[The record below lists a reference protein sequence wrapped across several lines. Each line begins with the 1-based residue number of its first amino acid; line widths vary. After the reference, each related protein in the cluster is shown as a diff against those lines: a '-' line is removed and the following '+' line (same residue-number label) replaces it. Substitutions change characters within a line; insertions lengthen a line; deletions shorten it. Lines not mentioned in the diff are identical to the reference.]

1 MLDSS
6 PAKPKEP
13 TYEMHEQNL
22 VELPGGYERVD
33 DRAAAGHK
41 PCRAPIAPLVQRRSM
56 WLINTETLQ
65 LEEFITPP
73 SNYAILSHTW
83 EKDGVLFRDMGDV
96 SHASSKAGWKKIE
109 LTCDEARR
117 SSIPYAWV
125 DTCCIDKRSS
135 AELSEAINSMFM
147 WYKQAWFTRG
157 WALQELIAPDQVV
170 FFDQDWNLVGT
181 KSDWDFVRVIAE
193 ITGISVKVLVYEPCF
208 HEASVAQKM
217 SWAAKRQTTKVEDLA
232 YCLLGIFNVNMPL
245 LYGEGNKAFLRLQ
258 EEIAKEYYDLSLFA
272 WKQDPEK
279 QDQLRGLFATSPAE
293 FAHCSELQ
301 ERDWSLE
308 TDLAVTSKTLTIRGH
323 LLRSEEAIHGLAS
336 RGDSVFH
343 VGEDGSRHPP
353 KSVGIYLGKSSQL
366 NTYVRCRPQELAVLK
381 FEDTKNI
388 QISVRKTLSSEE
400 ARKLAYQRRFN
411 KLLRDAGIQEE

>member
-1 MLDSS
+1 
-6 PAKPKEP
+6 
-13 TYEMHEQNL
+13 
-22 VELPGGYERVD
+22 
-33 DRAAAGHK
+33 
-41 PCRAPIAPLVQRRSM
+41 M

-65 LEEFITPP
+65 LEEFVTPP
-73 SNYAILSHTW
+73 SNYAILPHTW
-83 EKDGVLFRDMGDV
+83 EKDEVLFRDMGDV

-109 LTCDEARR
+109 LTCEEARR

-147 WYKQAWFTRG
+147 WYKQASVCYAYLSDLSVDWDANESLSISHRKLTAAAKERFKKKMWSCRWFTRG
-157 WALQELIAPDQVV
+157 WALQELIAPDRVV

-181 KSDWDFVRVIAE
+181 KSDWDFVRILAE

-208 HEASVAQKM
+208 HEASFAQKM

-258 EEIAKEYYDLSLFA
+258 EEIAKEYHDLSLFA

-279 QDQLRGLFATSPAE
+279 QDQLRGLFASSPAE

-301 ERDWSLE
+301 ERDWS
-308 TDLAVTSKTLTIRGH
+308 
-323 LLRSEEAIHGLAS
+323 
-336 RGDSVFH
+336 F
-343 VGEDGSRHPP
+343 
-353 KSVGIYLGKSSQL
+353 
-366 NTYVRCRPQELAVLK
+366 
-381 FEDTKNI
+381 
-388 QISVRKTLSSEE
+388 
-400 ARKLAYQRRFN
+400 
-411 KLLRDAGIQEE
+411 

>member
-1 MLDSS
+1 
-6 PAKPKEP
+6 
-13 TYEMHEQNL
+13 
-22 VELPGGYERVD
+22 
-33 DRAAAGHK
+33 
-41 PCRAPIAPLVQRRSM
+41 M

-65 LEEFITPP
+65 LEEFVTPP

-83 EKDGVLFRDMGDV
+83 EKDEVLFRDMKDV
-96 SHASSKAGWKKIE
+96 SHASSKCGWKKIE
-109 LTCDEARR
+109 MTCDEAHR

-147 WYKQAWFTRG
+147 WYKQASVCYAYLSDLSVDRGANDPLSISQRKLTAAAKEQLKEQLWSCRWFTRG
-157 WALQELIAPDQVV
+157 WALQELIAPDQVS
-170 FFDQDWNLVGT
+170 FFDQGWNLVGT
-181 KSDWDFVRVIAE
+181 KSDWDFVRILAE
-193 ITGISVKVLVYEPCF
+193 ITGISVKVLVYEACF

-245 LYGEGNKAFLRLQ
+245 LYGEGTKAFLRLQ

-279 QDQLRGLFATSPAE
+279 KDQLRGLFASSPAE

-301 ERDWSLE
+301 ERDWSFE
-308 TDLAVTSKTLTIRGH
+308 TDLAVTSKTLAIRGH
-323 LLRSEEAIHGLAS
+323 LLRSEEAAQGLAS
-336 RGDSVFH
+336 HEDSVLH

-353 KSVGIYLGKSSQL
+353 KSVGIYLTKSSQH
-366 NTYVRCRPQELAVLK
+366 NTYVRCKPRELARLK
-381 FEDTKNI
+381 FEDTKNT
-388 QISVRKTLSSEE
+388 QISARKTLLSEE

-411 KLLRDAGIQEE
+411 KLLRDAGIQDE